1 MNSFLKEILSQAKA
15 LESTFQYILSEGKP
29 QFLKVKDFIKKGGVT
44 KLIFTGMGSSYIASY
59 LPYYFLNQN
68 GIAVE
73 IREAGEFLFN
83 TFPKSRQESFK
94 DTGIILI
101 SQSGKSGEIR
111 ELLRKI
117 NSIKVKPLTIGITN
131 DPDSYL
137 AYMTELQIFM
147 NIDEEL
153 SVTTTTYV
161 CTLLILYI
169 MSKTIVGEF
178 FNNDDQIQN
187 IKDLIQKVK
196 NLLESEKEIN
206 DIWENLVPNFGIDV
220 DFIEILARGSSIVTA
235 HQAALNCKEILK
247 SYSEAQSI
255 TNFRHGGIE
264 CLKDTT
270 KIVVLTSDRENLDFN
285 AKFIQH
291 LKTWSYGKLLHITNQ
306 DFDNDLVN
314 LHDDK
319 KIIKYHY
326 DINDSF
332 LAPIYEIIILQ
343 LIFYKIAEL
352 NGIEPA
358 KFKFSTKI
366 TQDL

>member
-1 MNSFLKEILSQAKA
+1 MNSFLKEIFSQAKA
-15 LESTFQYILSEGKP
+15 LENTFQYILSEGKP

-44 KLIFTGMGSSYIASY
+44 KLIFTGMGSSYIASF

-73 IREAGEFLFN
+73 MREAGEFLFN

-94 DTGIILI
+94 DTGIIII

-117 NSIKVKPLTIGITN
+117 NSIEVKPLTIGITN

-137 AYMTELQIFM
+137 AYMSELQIFM

-178 FNNDDQIQN
+178 FNNDDEIQN
-187 IKDLIQKVK
+187 INDLISKIK
-196 NLLESEKEIN
+196 NLLENEREIN
-206 DIWENLVPNFGIDV
+206 EIWQDIVTNFGKDV
-220 DFIEILARGSSIVTA
+220 EFIEILARGSSIVTA
-235 HQAALNCKEILK
+235 HQAALNCKEIIK

-255 TNFRHGGIE
+255 SNFRHGGIE
-264 CLKDTT
+264 CLKNNT
-270 KIVVLTSDRENLDFN
+270 KIILLTSDDENLEFN
-285 AKFIQH
+285 AKFIQQ
-291 LKTWSYGKLLHITNQ
+291 LKKWSFEKLLHITNQ
-306 DFDNDLVN
+306 NFDEDLVD
-314 LHDDK
+314 LHDNK
-319 KIIKYHY
+319 KIMIYNY
-326 DINDSF
+326 DVKDSF
-332 LAPIYEIIILQ
+332 LAPIYEIIVLQ

-352 NGIEPA
+352 NDLEPG
-358 KFKFSTKI
+358 KFKFTTKV
-366 TQDL
+366 TSDL

>member
-1 MNSFLKEILSQAKA
+1 MNSFLKEIFSQAKA
-15 LESTFQYILSEGKP
+15 LENTFQYILSEGKP

-44 KLIFTGMGSSYIASY
+44 KLIFTGMGSSYIASF

-73 IREAGEFLFN
+73 MREAGEFLFN

-94 DTGIILI
+94 DTGIIII

-117 NSIKVKPLTIGITN
+117 NSIEVKPLTIGITN

-137 AYMTELQIFM
+137 AYMSELQIFM

-178 FNNDDQIQN
+178 FNNDDEIQN
-187 IKDLIQKVK
+187 INDLISKIK
-196 NLLESEKEIN
+196 NLLENEREIN
-206 DIWENLVPNFGIDV
+206 EIWQDIVTNFGKDV
-220 DFIEILARGSSIVTA
+220 EFIEILARGSSIVTA
-235 HQAALNCKEILK
+235 HQAALNCKEIIK

-255 TNFRHGGIE
+255 SNFRHGGIE
-264 CLKDTT
+264 CLKNNT
-270 KIVVLTSDRENLDFN
+270 KIILLTSDDENLEFN
-285 AKFIQH
+285 AKFIQQ
-291 LKTWSYGKLLHITNQ
+291 LKKWSFEKLLHITNQ
-306 DFDNDLVN
+306 NFDEDLVN
-314 LHDDK
+314 LHNGE
-319 KIIKYHY
+319 KIIKYNY
-326 DINDSF
+326 NVKDPF
-332 LAPIYEIIILQ
+332 LAPIYEIIVLQ

-352 NGIEPA
+352 NGLEPGE
-358 KFKFSTKI
+358 FKFSTKV
-366 TQDL
+366 TPDL

>member
-1 MNSFLKEILSQAKA
+1 MNLFLKEILSQVKA
-15 LESTFQYILSEGKP
+15 LENTFQYILSAGKP

-178 FNNDDQIQN
+178 FNSEGEVQN
-187 IKDLIQKVK
+187 IRNLIEKVQK
-196 NLLESEKEIN
+196 LLENEKEIN
-206 DIWENLVPNFGIDV
+206 EIWENVVPNFGEDFE
-220 DFIEILARGSSIVTA
+220 FIEILARGSSIVTA
-235 HQAALNCKEILK
+235 HQAALNCKEIIK
-247 SYSEAQSI
+247 SYSEAQSVS
-255 TNFRHGGIE
+255 NFRHGGIE
-264 CLKDTT
+264 CLKDNT
-270 KIVVLTSDRENLDFN
+270 KIILLTSDGANLDYN
-285 AKFIQH
+285 AKFIQQ
-291 LKTWSYGKLLHITNQ
+291 LKEWSFEKLLHITNQ
-306 DFDNDLVN
+306 DFDEDLVN
-314 LHDDK
+314 LHDGK
-319 KIIKYHY
+319 KIMRYYY
-326 DINDSF
+326 DVKDSF

-352 NGIEPA
+352 KGIEPG

-366 TQDL
+366 TKDL